1 MYDQIIN
8 AFNNQVWAVMPDHM
22 EMIMRWLG
30 PRLAGGPIPEIEA
43 AVPRPQRRTEGDKVV
58 VLPMVG
64 TMMQRANM
72 MTEHSGMMST
82 DSVGKM
88 IDQLAND
95 PSVKSIV
102 LDIDSPGGSMFGIE
116 ELTQKIR
123 AAAGKKRV
131 VAVANSLMA
140 SAAYYTGS
148 AATKVYAAPGSL
160 VGSIGVIMTHIDHSE
175 ALAAEGVKYTFVTAG
190 KYKAL
195 GNATEP
201 MGEDAMAYMQGLVD
215 DGYNEF
221 LGAVAKNRNVSKAN
235 VKAEYGQGK
244 VLTPKD
250 ALSAGMIDGIRT
262 LDAVVDMELRRQRR

>member
-8 AFNNQVWAVMPDHM
+8 AFNNQVWAIMPDNM
-22 EMIMRWLG
+22 ESIMRWLG
-30 PRLAGGPIPEIEA
+30 PRLAGGPMPEIEA
-43 AVPRPQRRTEGDKVV
+43 ARPRQQLRMDGKVV

-64 TMMQRANM
+64 TMTQRANM
-72 MTEHSGMMST
+72 MTEHSGMLST
-82 DSVGKM
+82 DTFGKM
-88 IDQLAND
+88 INQLAND
-95 PSVKSIV
+95 PSVKSII

-116 ELTQKIR
+116 ELTQNIR
-123 AAAGKKRV
+123 AAAGQKRV

-148 AATKVYAAPGSL
+148 AATKVFAAPGSL

-215 DGYNEF
+215 DGYDQF
-221 LGAVAKNRNVSKAN
+221 LSAVAQNRRVSKSK
-235 VKAEYGQGK
+235 VKEQYGQGK
-244 VLTPKD
+244 VLSAKD
-250 ALSAGMIDGIRT
+250 ALSVGMIDGIRT
-262 LDAVVDMELRRQRR
+262 LDEVISMELRRKQR

>member
-8 AFNNQVWAVMPDHM
+8 AFNNQVWAIMPDKM
-22 EMIMRWLG
+22 EMIMQMLA
-30 PRLAGGPIPEIEA
+30 PRLAGGTIPEFEA
-43 AVPRPQRRTEGDKVV
+43 VQQRQQRRTQGKVV

-64 TMMQRANM
+64 TMTQRASM
-72 MTEHSGMMST
+72 MTEHSGMLST
-82 DSVGKM
+82 DTFGKM

-148 AATKVYAAPGSL
+148 AATKVFAAPGAL

-221 LGAVAKNRNVSKAN
+221 LGAVAKNRNVSKAT
-235 VKAEYGQGK
+235 VKSDYGQGK

-262 LDAVVDMELRRQRR
+262 LDQVVDMELRRQRR

>member
-8 AFNNQVWAVMPDHM
+8 AFNNQVWAIMPDKM
-22 EMIMRWLG
+22 EMIMQMLG
-30 PRLAGGPIPEIEA
+30 PRLAGGSIPEFEA
-43 AVPRPQRRTEGDKVV
+43 VHQRQQRKAEGKVV

-64 TMMQRANM
+64 TMTQRANM
-72 MTEHSGMMST
+72 MTEHSGMLST
-82 DSVGKM
+82 DTFGKM

-148 AATKVYAAPGSL
+148 AATKVFAAPGSL
-160 VGSIGVIMTHIDHSE
+160 VGSIGVIMTHIDNSE

-190 KYKAL
+190 KYKAI
-195 GNATEP
+195 GNGTEP
-201 MGEDAMAYMQGLVD
+201 LGEDAMAYMQGLVD
-215 DGYNEF
+215 DGYNQF
-221 LGAVAKNRNVSKAN
+221 LSAVATNRGVSKST
-235 VKAEYGQGK
+235 VKSDYGQGK

-250 ALSAGMIDGIRT
+250 ALNAGMIDGIRT
-262 LDAVVDMELRRQRR
+262 LDQVVDMELRRQRR

>member
-30 PRLAGGPIPEIEA
+30 PRLAGGSMPDIDS
-43 AVPRPQRRTEGDKVV
+43 AVPRPQRRTEGGKVV

-102 LDIDSPGGSMFGIE
+102 LDIDSPGGSMFGLE

-148 AATKVYAAPGSL
+148 AATKVFAAPGSL
-160 VGSIGVIMTHIDHSE
+160 VGSIGVIMTHIDNSE

-201 MGEDAMAYMQGLVD
+201 MGEDAMSYMQGLVD
-215 DGYNEF
+215 AGYNDF
-221 LGAVAKNRNVSKAN
+221 LGAVAQNRGVSKAT
-235 VKAEYGQGK
+235 VKADYGQGK

-262 LDAVVDMELRRQRR
+262 LDQVVDMELRRQRR

>member
-8 AFNNQVWAVMPDHM
+8 AFNNQVWAIMPDHM

-30 PRLAGGPIPEIEA
+30 PRLAGGPIPELEA
-43 AVPRPQRRTEGDKVV
+43 AVPRPQRRTEGGKVV

-102 LDIDSPGGSMFGIE
+102 LDIDSPGGSMFGVE

-123 AAAGKKRV
+123 EASSKKRV

-148 AATKVYAAPGSL
+148 AATKVFAAPGSL
-160 VGSIGVIMTHIDHSE
+160 VGSIGVIMTHVDHSE

-195 GNATEP
+195 GNAAEP
-201 MGEDAMAYMQGLVD
+201 IGEDALAYMQGLVD
-215 DGYNEF
+215 DGYNQF
-221 LGAVAKNRNVSKAN
+221 LSAVAQNRNVSKAT
-235 VKAEYGQGK
+235 VKSDYGQGK

-262 LDAVVDMELRRQRR
+262 LDQVVDMELRRQRR

>member
-8 AFNNQVWAVMPDHM
+8 AFNNQVWAIMPDKM
-22 EMIMRWLG
+22 EMIMQMLG
-30 PRLAGGPIPEIEA
+30 PRLAGGTIPEFEA
-43 AVPRPQRRTEGDKVV
+43 AHQRQSLRPQGKVV

-64 TMMQRANM
+64 TMTQRANM
-72 MTEHSGMMST
+72 MTEHSGMLST
-82 DSVGKM
+82 DTFGKM
-88 IDQLAND
+88 IDQLAGD
-95 PSVKSIV
+95 PSVKSII

-148 AATKVYAAPGSL
+148 AATKVFAAPGSL

-215 DGYNEF
+215 DGYNQF
-221 LGAVAKNRNVSKAN
+221 LSAVATNRNVSKAN

-250 ALSAGMIDGIRT
+250 ALNAGMIDGIRT
-262 LDAVVDMELRRQRR
+262 LDQVVDMELRRQRR